1 MNTSLPV
8 HLVSR
13 AGSLSAFLLSVATA
27 AALSAQNAPAGA
39 AASGPSPVTTEAVQ
53 LSPFQVDGSQDQGY
67 LAANALS
74 GTRLNSKLEDL
85 SASITVITKQQMLD
99 MAALDINDLF
109 KYEAS
114 TEGTATF
121 TNFTVGQNGEVGDF
135 VQRDPQASNRIR
147 GLGAANIS
155 SNGFP
160 QKTAIPIDLYNTE
173 AVELSRGPNTS
184 LFGLGGA
191 SGSVNILRSQ
201 ANLKRSISSFTLRGD
216 SHGGYRSSLD
226 LNRPLFRD
234 TLALRLSAVYDARR
248 YLQKPSGETTRR
260 QQATLTYQPF
270 GKTTIRAT
278 YERLRSIARRPNSV
292 TPRDAV
298 TYWQSIGSP
307 GWDPVTQTVTYADGR
322 RGTSAVVDGFF
333 NIGAGFTNSP
343 TMYIDQGTVKLWTLN
358 RLSTTAN
365 PNGFNSAIAA
375 RESGTLIQRLRSTTL
390 PLFTTPG
397 ISDRSLYD
405 WESVNFVAIN
415 YRKERADIK
424 NVQIEQELFRNPTHH
439 LAARAGWNEERFASY
454 RVDFVGGL
462 TAVLLVDVNERLLD
476 GTPNPFFRR
485 PYIGAAQPQV
495 IDLPSYD
502 DVQSADLAY
511 QYAPRHLPRWLG
523 WIGTQ
528 KLIAHGDTRRSYND
542 SNRYRDTVVSD
553 HSWSNLQRRADGNLM
568 NRVYFRYYVGDN
580 QRQNVDY
587 APPALYGVSGRHDL
601 KWFNGATS
609 QWVTENANL
618 QPAGIIQGT
627 TRARS
632 EVRTLSLASQNYF
645 LSDRIVTTFAIRRDR
660 QRGRDSSASQVDPTT
675 GLLDYSGLRRFTNWV
690 ASAGDTKTAGI
701 VARPT
706 RWVSA
711 FFNHADSF
719 QTAGVQYTLLGELL
733 PNPTGRGRDYG
744 LMLNLLGGKLVLKA
758 NRFETSQRNART
770 GNAAIAGRVISF
782 ETGRSITTSGT
793 TFGSENLE
801 SWATGVITQ
810 RLARQGATASA
821 AQIKTEV
828 AKFMQLPEGFLDN
841 VVTKNIGAT
850 DDTTTKGIEF
860 EANYNPAKN
869 WTLKGNVA
877 FQRAI
882 DATRSPGIQQYLDW
896 RMPVWTTVKDD
907 DGISWWNST
916 GAASGF
922 NTAVFAPYKLL
933 VANAGKPRSQTREW
947 RANGLTNYRFTDGKF
962 KNLSLGGGVRW
973 ESKAAIGF
981 YGAPP
986 DSDGVIRS
994 YDGNRPIYDRARYYI
1009 DLTAGYNLRLFTDR
1023 VRTRIQL
1030 NVQNVLE
1037 DGRLQVVGVN
1047 PDGQPFNFRIVDP
1060 RKFVLSTTFDL

>member
-1 MNTSLPV
+1 MAVVSAG
-8 HLVSR
+8 LVALDGQVVAPST
-13 AGSLSAFLLSVATA
+13 ASTATA
-27 AALSAQNAPAGA
+27 AVNP
-39 AASGPSPVTTEAVQ
+39 VQ
-53 LSPFQVDGSQDQGY
+53 LSPFEVNASQDRGY
-67 LAANALS
+67 LAASALS
-74 GTRLNSKLEDL
+74 GTRLNSRLEDL

-99 MAALDINDLF
+99 TAALDINDLF

-121 TNFTVGQNGEVGDF
+121 TNFSVGQNGEITDS

-160 QKTAIPIDLYNTE
+160 QRSAIPIDLYNTE

-201 ANLKRSISSFTLRGD
+201 ANLRRSISNFTLRGD
-216 SHGGYRSSLD
+216 SYGGYRSSLD

-234 TLALRLSAVYDARR
+234 TLALRFSAVYDARR
-248 YLQKPSGETTRR
+248 YRQKPSGETIRR
-260 QQATLTYQPF
+260 QQATLTYQPLSS
-270 GKTTIRAT
+270 TTVRAT
-278 YERLRSIARRPNSV
+278 FERFRSIARRPNSV

-307 GWDPVTQTVTYADGR
+307 SWDPITQTVTYADGR

-333 NIGAGFTNSP
+333 NIGASFTNSP

-365 PNGFNSAIAA
+365 PNSFNSPIMT
-375 RESGTLIQRLRSTTL
+375 RESGTLIQRLRSTTM

-397 ISDRSLYD
+397 INNRSLYD
-405 WESVNFVAIN
+405 WTSVNFMALN
-415 YRKERADIK
+415 YRQERADIK
-424 NVQIEQELFRNPTHH
+424 NVQVEQELVRNPTHH
-439 LAARAGWNEERFASY
+439 LAARVGWNEERFASY
-454 RVDFVGGL
+454 RVDFITGL
-462 TAVLLVDVNERLLD
+462 ATVLLVDVNERLLD

-511 QYAPRHLPRWLG
+511 QYTPRNLPRWLG

-528 KLIAHGDTRRSYND
+528 KLLAHGDTRRSYND
-542 SNRYRDTVVSD
+542 SKRYRDTVVSD

-580 QRQNVDY
+580 QGQDVDY
-587 APPALYGVSGRHDL
+587 APPALYGISGRYDL
-601 KWFNGATS
+601 KWFNGATN
-609 QWVTENANL
+609 QWITENANL

-632 EVRTLSLASQNYF
+632 EVRTLSLASQNHF
-645 LSDRIVTTFAIRRDR
+645 LSNRIVTTFAVRRDR

-675 GLLDYSGLRRFTNWV
+675 GLLDYSRLKVFTNWV
-690 ASAGDTKTAGI
+690 ESAGDTKTAGI
-701 VARPT
+701 VAKPT
-706 RWVSA
+706 RWLSA

-719 QTAGVQYTLLGELL
+719 QTSGVQYTLFGELL

-744 LMLNLLGGKLVLKA
+744 LMFNLLGGKLVLKA

-793 TFGSENLE
+793 TFGAENLE
-801 SWATGVITQ
+801 AWATDVIT
-810 RLARQGATASA
+810 RRFARQGVAASA

-850 DDTTTKGIEF
+850 DDTTTKGFEF
-860 EANYNPAKN
+860 EANYNPAQN
-869 WTLKGNVA
+869 WTWKGNVA

-882 DATRSPGIQQYLDW
+882 DASRSPGIQQYLDW

-907 DGISWWNST
+907 DGTSWWTST

-933 VANAGKPRSQTREW
+933 VANAGKPRSQMREW
-947 RANGLTNYRFTDGKF
+947 RANLLTNYRFVEGRL
-962 KNLSLGGGVRW
+962 KNLSVGGGIRW

-994 YDGNRPIYDRARYYI
+994 YDGDRPIYDRSRYYI
-1009 DLTAGYNLRLFTDR
+1009 DFMAGYNLRLFSDR
-1023 VRTRIQL
+1023 VRARIQF
-1030 NVQNVLE
+1030 NVQNLLE

>member
-1 MNTSLPV
+1 MSPHSTLHPARLVPWSSLLTFV
-8 HLVSR
+8 
-13 AGSLSAFLLSVATA
+13 ASAVIV
-27 AALSAQNAPAGA
+27 SAQGTPPPIASPGPRPAT
-39 AASGPSPVTTEAVQ
+39 SEAVQ

-74 GTRLNSKLEDL
+74 GTRLSSKLEDL

-121 TNFTVGQNGEVGDF
+121 TNFSVGQNGEITDS

-160 QKTAIPIDLYNTE
+160 QRSAIPIDLYNTE

-201 ANLKRSISSFTLRGD
+201 ANLRRPISNFTLRGD
-216 SHGGYRSSLD
+216 SFGGYRSSLD

-234 TLALRLSAVYDARR
+234 ILALRLSAVYDSRG

-260 QQATLTYQPF
+260 QQATLTYQPLS
-270 GKTTIRAT
+270 KTTIRAT

-298 TYWQSIGSP
+298 TYWKSISSP
-307 GWDPVTQTVTYADGR
+307 AWDPITQTVTYADGR
-322 RGTSAVVDGFF
+322 KGTSAVVDGFF
-333 NIGAGFTNSP
+333 NIGAGFSNSP
-343 TMYIDQGTVKLWTLN
+343 TMYLDQGVMKLWTLN

-365 PNGFNSAIAA
+365 PNGFNSPIVA
-375 RESGTLIQRLRSTTL
+375 RESGTLIQRLRGTTL

-405 WESVNFVAIN
+405 WESVNFMAIN

-424 NVQIEQELFRNPTHH
+424 NLQIEQEIFRNPTHH
-439 LAARAGWNEERFASY
+439 LAARIGWNEERFDSY
-454 RVDFVGGL
+454 RADLIGGL
-462 TAVLLVDVNERLLD
+462 GAALLVDVNERLLD
-476 GTPNPFFRR
+476 GTANPFFRR
-485 PYIGAAQPQV
+485 PYIGVAQPQI

-502 DVQSADLAY
+502 DVQSSDLAY
-511 QYAPRHLPRWLG
+511 QYVPRNLPRWLG

-528 KLIAHGDTRRSYND
+528 KLLAHGDTRRSYSD
-542 SNRYRDTVVSD
+542 SSRYRDTVVSD

-580 QRQNVDY
+580 QGQNVDY
-587 APPALYGVSGRHDL
+587 APPALYGVSGRYDL
-601 KWFNGATS
+601 QWFNGATN

-618 QPAGIIQGT
+618 QPAGIGQGT

-645 LSDRIVTTFAIRRDR
+645 LSDRVVTTFAVRRDR

-675 GLLDYSGLRRFTNWV
+675 GLLDYSGLKVFTNWV
-690 ASAGDTKTAGI
+690 ESAGDTKTVGI
-701 VARPT
+701 VAKPT
-706 RWVSA
+706 RWLSA

-719 QTAGVQYTLLGELL
+719 QTSGVQYTLLGELL

-744 LMLNLLGGKLVLKA
+744 LMFNLLSGKLVLKV

-793 TFGSENLE
+793 TFGSQNLE
-801 SWATGVITQ
+801 SWATDIIT
-810 RLARQGATASA
+810 RRFARQGVNPSA

-850 DDTTTKGIEF
+850 DDTTSKGLEF
-860 EANYNPAKN
+860 EANYNPTGN

-882 DATRSPGIQQYLDW
+882 DATRSPGIQQYLDL

-907 DGISWWNST
+907 EGTSWWNST

-933 VANAGKPRSQTREW
+933 VANAGKPRSQSREW
-947 RANGLTNYRFTDGKF
+947 RANGLTNYRFTDGKL

-1009 DLTAGYNLRLFTDR
+1009 DLTAGYNLRLFSGR

-1037 DGRLQVVGVN
+1037 DGRLQIVGVN